1 MGATVVVIDH
11 VQIGV
16 PRAAE
21 AEAKRFYGEVLG
33 LEEIPKPERL
43 RGRGGAWYRVG
54 AAQLHVSVEDLD
66 PSATHASRRH
76 VCFRVA
82 DLAAA
87 ERAARAGGLE
97 IIPDDQPVPGWLRFY
112 LRDPGGNRVEVAQAV
127 SAG

>member
-1 MGATVVVIDH
+1 MPATVLAIDH

-33 LEEIPKPERL
+33 LPEVPKPERL
-43 RGRGGAWYRVG
+43 RGRGGAWYQVG
-54 AAQLHVSVEDLD
+54 AVQLHVSVEDLD
-66 PSATHASRRH
+66 ASATRASRRH
-76 VCFRVA
+76 VCFRVS

-97 IIPDDQPVPGWLRFY
+97 VIPDDQPVPEWRRFY

-127 SAG
+127 Q

>member
-1 MGATVVVIDH
+1 MDATVVAIDH

-33 LEEIPKPERL
+33 LREIPKPERL
-43 RGRGGAWYRVG
+43 RGRGGAWYQVG
-54 AAQLHVSVEDLD
+54 ATQLHVSVEDLD
-66 PSATHASRRH
+66 PSATHGSRRH